1 MDKELKLP
9 FYAKA
14 TLLIVGIYAF
24 LSMMYFGRNIIVPI
38 IFATIIAI
46 LLHPLQNYFLK
57 LKINR
62 VVAILMTITISV
74 LLVLGLGVFI
84 ILQISRFTEA
94 FPELIAKFDTYFTD
108 VVFWISH
115 FFDISSDRVSEWL
128 ANTKAGLLDKTA
140 PAIGQTLLTIGNL
153 FIVTLLIPVYIFMI
167 LYYEPILTEFIRRSF
182 DYGYRHK
189 VSLVISEVK
198 MLIQSYLSGLFIEMV
213 IVAALNILALLLLG
227 IDYAVLLGL
236 IGALLNLIPYIGGII
251 AVAMPMM
258 MALVTSDSP
267 WTAIWVLILYYIIQ
281 LIDNNYLV
289 PKIVASKVKI
299 NALVSVIVVLAFGA
313 LWGIPGMFI
322 SIPLTAIVK
331 LISDHIEPLKPF
343 GFLLGD
349 TMPENELTKLT
360 LRKKKHIDPG
370 KPEEKGPIDNVVPVI
385 LMLIMSG
392 FAVRTSAQEGQS
404 GRDSTVIMREPV
416 RDSSIIIQDSVV
428 YKSIDEIHASIKDST
443 KYKAI
448 QRFSERNRFTR
459 FLHNFIFRPIGEKPS
474 YVRIGDEEYFKHVR
488 AQGRIIRRIDVT
500 TLDPFGYNIS
510 DTSVEPG
517 NFIYKTANSIHAK
530 TNSPVI
536 RNLILFDVNERY
548 DSVMVKES
556 ERLIRSQKY
565 IRDMKLTVSV
575 VHRDSVDVIIRVA
588 DVWSLIPT
596 LKKGPAEFGIGLSD
610 INFAGTGNT
619 FGGTTLWKQPNAAN
633 VTHLSYFMPNIRNSH
648 ISVNIQYLFSLN
660 RDIHKVMG
668 YHNYFFSP
676 VSYDPKYMFSEN
688 SNIVR
693 SIEINRPFYSQF
705 SKWAGGL
712 FLGQVMT
719 TQSYINLDT
728 LRFLSART
736 NIQDIW
742 AGRSWNLNNRYHDV
756 TTSLVVSG
764 RLVRTAAPARTKQA
778 EDADI
783 FNNRLYYFGAVS
795 ITSRKYYRDRYVFD
809 YGKVED
815 IPAGRIVGI
824 TIGREY
830 QQKSRFYVGW
840 NAGVGN
846 YLPTGYFGAQLSYG
860 TFRSETGLHQG
871 IFSGRITYFTRL
883 LSMGNWKIRQFIRPS
898 FVFGINNS
906 PADNQPLRIGIKGFE
921 TVESQA
927 SGLFIIS
934 LQTQSYAPWD
944 LAGFHFGP
952 FFFSHLGI
960 VGKDFQKSKHV
971 YSLIGIGLLIKNDY
985 LTFNTF
991 QISLS
996 FYPYIPDAGNNI
1008 LRMNA
1013 YRSSDYG
1020 FRDFEVS
1027 KPGIVE

>member
-1 MDKELKLP
+1 MDRELKLP

-14 TLLIVGIYAF
+14 TLMIVGIYAF
-24 LSMMYFGRNIIVPI
+24 LSMMYLGRSIIVPI

-57 LKINR
+57 LKLNR
-62 VVAILMTITISV
+62 IVAILLTISIAV
-74 LLVLGLGVFI
+74 LIVLGLSVFI
-84 ILQISRFTEA
+84 ILQVSRFKAA

-108 VVFWISH
+108 VVFWISG
-115 FFDISSDRVSEWL
+115 FFDISTERISEWL

-153 FIVTLLIPVYIFMI
+153 FIVILLIPVYIFMI

-227 IDYAVLLGL
+227 VDYAVLLGI
-236 IGALLNLIPYIGGII
+236 IGAILNLIPYIGGII
-251 AVAMPMM
+251 AVALPMM
-258 MALVTSDSP
+258 LALVTSDSP
-267 WTAIWVLILYYIIQ
+267 WTAIWVLVLYYVIQ

-299 NALVSVIVVLAFGA
+299 NALVSVVVVLAFGA

-349 TMPENELTKLT
+349 TMPENELTKLAT
-360 LRKKKHIDPG
+360 GKKKPVRPG
-370 KPEEKGPIDNVVPVI
+370 KPQEKGPIDNVVPVI
-385 LMLIMSG
+385 LILIFSG
-392 FAVRTSAQEGQS
+392 FCTKAGAQQDQPL
-404 GRDSTVIMREPV
+404 RDSTEIMREPV
-416 RDSSIIIQDSVV
+416 RDSTIIIQDSVV
-428 YKSIDEIHASIKDST
+428 YRSIDDIYKNDQDSLR
-443 KYKAI
+443 YKAL
-448 QRFSERNRFTR
+448 QRFSQRTVITR
-459 FLHNFIFRPIGEKPS
+459 FLHDFIFRPIGNKPS
-474 YVRIGDEEYFKHVR
+474 YLRISDEEYFKHKR
-488 AQGRIIRRIDVT
+488 AQGRYIRRINIT
-500 TLDPFGYNIS
+500 TLDPFGYDVA
-510 DTSVEPG
+510 DTFAEPD
-517 NFIYKTANSIHAK
+517 NFIYKAGNSVHRK
-530 TNSPVI
+530 TKSSVI
-536 RNLILFDVNERY
+536 RNLILFNVNQRY

-565 IRDMKLTVSV
+565 VSNVKLSVSV
-575 VHRDSVDVIIRVA
+575 VHRDSVDVTIRVA
-588 DVWSLIPT
+588 DSWSLIPSARRT
-596 LKKGPAEFGIGLSD
+596 PGKFGIGLAD
-610 INFAGTGNT
+610 INFNGNGNT
-619 FGGTTLWKQPNAAN
+619 LGGTMLWKQPNAAN

-648 ISVNIQYLFSLN
+648 TSINIQYLFSLN
-660 RDIHKVMG
+660 RDIHKVMDFS
-668 YHNYFFSP
+668 NYFFSP
-676 VSYDPKYMFSEN
+676 VSYNPRYMFSD
-688 SNIVR
+688 NINIIR

-712 FLGQVMT
+712 FVGQMMT
-719 TQSYINLDT
+719 TQNYISNDT
-728 LRFLSART
+728 LRFSHART
-736 NIQDIW
+736 NIQDAW
-742 AGRSWNLNNRYHDV
+742 VGRSWTLNDRSHDV
-756 TTSLVVSG
+756 TTSLVLSA
-764 RLVRTAAPARTKQA
+764 RLVRTAVPARSTEA
-778 EDADI
+778 IDANI

-795 ITSRKYYRDRYVFD
+795 ITSRKYYRDRYVFN
-809 YGKVED
+809 YGVVED
-815 IPAGRIVGI
+815 IPAGIMAGI

-840 NAGVGN
+840 NAGMGN
-846 YLPTGYFGAQLSYG
+846 YFPYGYLGTQLSFG
-860 TFRSETGLHQG
+860 TFRTETGIHQG

-883 LSMGNWKIRQFIRPS
+883 LSFGNWKIRQFIRPS

-921 TVESQA
+921 SIESQA
-927 SGLFIIS
+927 SGLFIMS

-944 LAGFHFGP
+944 IAGFHFGP
-952 FFFSHLGI
+952 FFFSHIGI
-960 VGKDFQKSKHV
+960 LGKDFQRGKHV
-971 YSLIGIGLLIKNDY
+971 YSLLGFGVLIKNEY
-985 LTFNTF
+985 LMFNTF
-991 QISLS
+991 QVSLS
-996 FYPYIPDAGNNI
+996 FYPFIPDAGTNI

-1013 YRSSDYG
+1013 YRTSDYG

>member
-1 MDKELKLP
+1 MDKGLKLP

-14 TLLIVGIYAF
+14 TLMIVGIYAF

-62 VVAILMTITISV
+62 VVAILMTITVSI
-74 LLVLGLGVFI
+74 LIVLGLGVFI
-84 ILQISRFTEA
+84 ILQVSRFTQA

-108 VVFWISH
+108 AVFWISG
-115 FFDISSDRVSEWL
+115 FFDIGTDRVSEWL

-140 PAIGQTLLTIGNL
+140 PAIGHTLLTIGNL

-213 IVAALNILALLLLG
+213 IVAVLNILALFMLG
-227 IDYAVLLGL
+227 IDYAILLGI
-236 IGALLNLIPYIGGII
+236 IGALLNLIPYLGGII
-251 AVAMPMM
+251 AVALPMM

-267 WTAIWVLILYYIIQ
+267 WTAIWVLILYYFIQ

-299 NALVSVIVVLAFGA
+299 NALVSVIVVIAFGA

-349 TMPENELTKLT
+349 TMPESEPTKLII
-360 LRKKKHIDPG
+360 RKKKPVHPG
-370 KPEEKGPIDNVVPVI
+370 KPEEKGPIDTLVPVI
-385 LMLIMSG
+385 IVLIISG
-392 FAVRTSAQEGQS
+392 FCTKAIAQQDQPM
-404 GRDSTVIMREPV
+404 RDSTIMKEPV
-416 RDSSIIIQDSVV
+416 RDSSIMIQDSVV
-428 YKSIDEIHASIKDST
+428 YKSIDEIHNSDKDSIK
-443 KYKAI
+443 YKVL
-448 QRFSERNRFTR
+448 QRFSERTKVTR
-459 FLHNFIFRPIGEKPS
+459 FLHNFIFRPIGNKPS
-474 YVRIGDEEYFKHVR
+474 YVRISDEEYFKHKR
-488 AQGRIIRRIDVT
+488 AQGRVIRRIDIT

-510 DTSVEPG
+510 DTSIEPG
-517 NFIYKTANSIHAK
+517 NFIYKTGNSMHAK

-536 RNLILFDVNERY
+536 RNLILFNVNERY

-565 IRDMKLTVSV
+565 IRDMKLSVSV
-575 VHRDSVDVIIRVA
+575 VHRDSIDIIIRVA
-588 DVWSLIPT
+588 DVWSLIPSIRR
-596 LKKGPAEFGIGLSD
+596 GPGRFEIGLSD
-610 INFAGTGNT
+610 LNFGGTGNT
-619 FGGTTLWKQPNAAN
+619 LGGTMLWKEPNAAN

-648 ISVNIQYLFSLN
+648 TSVNIQYLFSLN
-660 RDIHKVMG
+660 RDIHKVMDF
-668 YHNYFFSP
+668 NSYFYSP
-676 VSYDPKYMFSEN
+676 VSYNPKYMFSDN
-688 SNIVR
+688 RNVIR

-705 SKWAGGL
+705 SEWAGGL

-719 TQSYINLDT
+719 TQNYISSDT
-728 LRFLSART
+728 LRFSSART
-736 NIQDIW
+736 NIQDLW
-742 AGRSWNLNNRYHDV
+742 LGRSWTLNKRSHDV
-756 TTSLVVSG
+756 TTSLVLSG
-764 RLVRTAAPARTKQA
+764 RLVRTAVPSRTKEA
-778 EDADI
+778 MDANI

-795 ITSRKYYRDRYVFD
+795 ITSRKYYRDRYVFN
-809 YGKVED
+809 YGIVED

-824 TIGREY
+824 TLGREY
-830 QQKSRFYVGW
+830 QQKSRYYVGW
-840 NAGVGN
+840 NAGMGN
-846 YLPTGYFGAQLSYG
+846 YFPYGYLGAQLSFG
-860 TFRSETGLHQG
+860 TFRSESGLHQG

-883 LSMGNWKIRQFIRPS
+883 LTLGEWKIRQFIRPS

-921 TVESQA
+921 SIESQA
-927 SGLFIIS
+927 SNLLIMS

-952 FFFSHLGI
+952 FFFSHIGI
-960 VGKDFQKSKHV
+960 IGKDFQRGKHV
-971 YSLIGIGLLIKNDY
+971 YSLLGFGVLIKNDY
-985 LTFNTF
+985 LMFNTF
-991 QISLS
+991 QISFS
-996 FYPYIPDAGNNI
+996 FYPFIPDVGNNI
-1008 LRMNA
+1008 IRMNA
-1013 YRSSDYG
+1013 YRTGDYG